1 MSHEGL
7 DMEMVHVPGQMDFRL
22 EEKEFPVTVFQRK
35 ISSVWDFVETPG
47 HVAIITRKRKRECAL
62 MSIET
67 YACISEDYE
76 AEMAKVKALSREYR
90 EKRKAARRARK
101 DGAEN
106 L

>member
-1 MSHEGL
+1 M
-7 DMEMVHVPGQMDFRL
+7 DMEHVPGQLDFRI
-22 EEKEFPVTVFQRK
+22 EEKEFPITVFRRK

-47 HVAIITRKRKRECAL
+47 HVAIITRRGKRECAL
-62 MSIET
+62 MSTET
-67 YACISEDYE
+67 YACMSEDYE

-101 DGAEN
+101 NGAEN